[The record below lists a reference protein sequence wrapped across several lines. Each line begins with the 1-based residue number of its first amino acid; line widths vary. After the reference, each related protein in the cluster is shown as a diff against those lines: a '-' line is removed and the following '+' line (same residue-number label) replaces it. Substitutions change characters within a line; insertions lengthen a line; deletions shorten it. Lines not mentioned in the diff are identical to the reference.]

1 MGRASPTTTVGRA
14 TSREVPL
21 GGNEYRK
28 RSSMYTAPIQEV
40 LQMVRSRISTAAI
53 VHSLAQHVLCSIRKF
68 SLAPAVSVL
77 LGQKI
82 FTGQNGNK
90 SSCGTS
96 GTLTAAGRKGF
107 RELTFLRD
115 KCFQRH

>member
-1 MGRASPTTTVGRA
+1 MSCRGLHARSYLIFRAIIN
-14 TSREVPL
+14 PL
-21 GGNEYRK
+21 
-28 RSSMYTAPIQEV
+28 AIPP
-40 LQMVRSRISTAAI
+40 RISSFHQQATGLALDYLPYITYVAI
-53 VHSLAQHVLCSIRKF
+53 QTPINTTLSCKNL

-107 RELTFLRD
+107 RS
-115 KCFQRH
+115 

>member
-1 MGRASPTTTVGRA
+1 MPRPSDGQQACIPTLLNLRGASGCCTTLEPRC
-14 TSREVPL
+14 
-21 GGNEYRK
+21 
-28 RSSMYTAPIQEV
+28 SS
-40 LQMVRSRISTAAI
+40 LQIKEITLS
-53 VHSLAQHVLCSIRKF
+53 CKNF

-96 GTLTAAGRKGF
+96 GTLTAAG
-107 RELTFLRD
+107 
-115 KCFQRH
+115 

>member
-1 MGRASPTTTVGRA
+1 MPLTEVDVPHNFCNIATLRQKHHETSEQRTTL
-14 TSREVPL
+14 SCK
-21 GGNEYRK
+21 N
-28 RSSMYTAPIQEV
+28 
-40 LQMVRSRISTAAI
+40 
-53 VHSLAQHVLCSIRKF
+53 F